1 MRSFQE
7 SLRSSLELNSGR
19 AEKARTEL
27 SLLPTFPAADWQ
39 HSAPWV
45 AHWEAKLAEAEEA
58 LQALRKE
65 RSR

>member
-1 MRSFQE
+1 MRGFQE
-7 SLRSSLELNSGR
+7 SLQASLELNSSR

-39 HSAPWV
+39 HSAPWR
-45 AHWEAKLAEAEEA
+45 AHWEARLAEAEEA

-65 RSR
+65 RTG